1 MGSPMQTSQG
11 PITSSPTIFL
21 PGDHSSLPSPTA
33 WPTRAWRKG
42 FLDDAPP
49 SPPDP
54 TMPSRLDFGPQTSLA
69 STFLSNPSPLS
80 LLPSGSS
87 AIPQLSPHLPCP
99 LAITSCSSQT
109 AALLGKG
116 NYTWVSVGGRGNTR
130 DTLTVRLTMRK
141 KHVGP
146 SSRPVP
152 LMGQPLSGLP
162 FGVFP
167 PQPRETCS
175 P

>member
-1 MGSPMQTSQG
+1 MQTSQG

-21 PGDHSSLPSPTA
+21 PGDHSSPPPPLHGQPEPGGRAFLMMLLPHPNHALKAGFWSPNISCIHPSFQPQSPLPSPS
-33 WPTRAWRKG
+33 W
-42 FLDDAPP
+42 LSHP
-49 SPPDP
+49 S
-54 TMPSRLDFGPQTSLA
+54 TL
-69 STFLSNPSPLS
+69 
-80 LLPSGSS
+80 
-87 AIPQLSPHLPCP
+87 PHLRFP

-109 AALLGKG
+109 AALPGRG

-141 KHVGP
+141 KHMGP
-146 SSRPVP
+146 SLCPVP
-152 LMGQPLSGLP
+152 LMGQLLPGLP